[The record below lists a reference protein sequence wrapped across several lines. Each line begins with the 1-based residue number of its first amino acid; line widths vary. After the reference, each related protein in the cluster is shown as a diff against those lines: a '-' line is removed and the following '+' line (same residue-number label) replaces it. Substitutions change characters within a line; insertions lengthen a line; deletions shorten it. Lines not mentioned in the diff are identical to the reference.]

1 MIKYFIIAL
10 ISNVIFWITG
20 ILFFT
25 IECCQ
30 DVVIATTSVFALLM
44 TAVSIIA
51 MAVELNKPQS

>member
-1 MIKYFIIAL
+1 MMKYFIIAL

-30 DVVIATTSVFALLM
+30 TSVIATVSVFSLFITAL
-44 TAVSIIA
+44 SIIV
-51 MAVELNKPQS
+51 MAFELNKNQS